1 VALPVPQG
9 HTSDPLQ
16 GGARFVRIP
25 NASFEFTE
33 ISKLEDQAQRDPR
46 LELAT
51 LTLARYVAHSVFRRR
66 RKRPLHQY
74 FPPISRGTHAD
85 HAGVHAGH

>member
-1 VALPVPQG
+1 MALPVPQG

-25 NASFEFTE
+25 NASFEFAE
-33 ISKLEDQAQRDPR
+33 ISKLEDQALERETR

-51 LTLARYVAHSVFRRR
+51 LTLAR
-66 RKRPLHQY
+66 
-74 FPPISRGTHAD
+74 
-85 HAGVHAGH
+85 